1 MMKSI
6 DEAYKQKIL
15 ESLNKNDKLLLEAT
29 QQEITAAVSNHIK
42 YYDAVKKLGS
52 PTLNKYVDPLIDA
65 VNAYTSKSIFTK
77 AANFFK
83 TKTGVTDGMVIEYFP
98 ALAASVGFISMLQN
112 WLISSGGFINDELDD
127 ISEEEKSKPVNRY
140 IDYFTSKL
148 GEEGGKQDVAVNEKF
163 KSLMSQ
169 AQKFAII
176 SDSRVK
182 TVGKKAELWIPNFV
196 KIQTPV
202 LIEILSQ
209 KPAAVRRVFDPKLLS
224 GLANAAINEAM
235 KVFGDHDF
243 SSNAPNGEQSADQS
257 PQQQTAVQQAQTTQ
271 AQGGQT
277 TSDELQQLPPS
288 ELQGIKWISQSF
300 GKNEK
305 EIRKT
310 VGLWKKKYKVAQ
322 NIPYAALEDLL
333 KNL

>member
-1 MMKSI
+1 MKSI

-15 ESLNKNDKLLLEAT
+15 ESLNKDDKLLLEAT
-29 QQEITAAVSNHIK
+29 QEEISLAVSNQIK

-52 PTLNKYVDPLIDA
+52 PTLNKYIDPLINA
-65 VNAYTSKSIFTK
+65 VNAYSSKSIFTK

-83 TKTGVTDGMVIEYFP
+83 SKTGVTDGMVIEYFP
-98 ALAASVGFISMLQN
+98 ALAASAGFISMLQN
-112 WLISSGGFINDELDD
+112 WLISSGGFINDELED
-127 ISEEEKSKPVNRY
+127 ISEEEKAKPVNRY
-140 IDYFTSKL
+140 IDYFTSKVDTS
-148 GEEGGKQDVAVNEKF
+148 GGKQDIAVNDKF
-163 KSLMSQ
+163 ASLMSQ

-182 TVGKKAELWIPNFV
+182 KIGKKAELWIPNFV

-243 SSNAPNGEQSADQS
+243 STQTPDGSEPSSQNQSGA
-257 PQQQTAVQQAQTTQ
+257 QQQSAVQQVQA
-271 AQGGQT
+271 AQGESLDG
-277 TSDELQQLPPS
+277 LQQLPPT

-310 VGLWKKKYKVAQ
+310 VGNWKRKYKVAQ

>member
-182 TVGKKAELWIPNFV
+182 TVGKKAE
-196 KIQTPV
+196 
-202 LIEILSQ
+202 
-209 KPAAVRRVFDPKLLS
+209 KPAAVRRVFDPKLLA
-224 GLANAAINEAM
+224 GLANSAINEAM

-271 AQGGQT
+271 AT
-277 TSDELQQLPPS
+277 TDELQQLPPS

-305 EIRKT
+305 DIRKT